1 MRRFVLIGGY
11 QLFNRRR
18 HIRTNSISQ
27 NYGNSFLNVINTR
40 SATFSVVGNGGKVI
54 RLFGIAHES
63 EVSNNLIKEVLMDLQ
78 NNDEGIEFCSGCY
91 SGFTTDSEISD
102 GIWNLLIEGLL
113 WYLNPLTPPIAAP
126 NFGITEQTQLTPSD
140 L

>member
-63 EVSNNLIKEVLMDLQ
+63 EVSNNLIKKVLIDLQ
-78 NNDEGIEFCSGCY
+78 NNDKGIEFCSGCY
-91 SGFTTDSEISD
+91 SGFITDSEISD
-102 GIWNLLIEGLL
+102 GICL
-113 WYLNPLTPPIAAP
+113 
-126 NFGITEQTQLTPSD
+126 
-140 L
+140 